1 MQFKNAASSAPFM
14 LTNRQNI
21 RIEWGDCDPA
31 GIVYFPRYFEFFD
44 ACTRALFERAGL
56 FKRDMLK
63 AYDIVGIPVV
73 DMKASFLIPSRY
85 GDNVVVESSIA
96 KWGTSSFV
104 VRHRLMK
111 GDAMAIECLETR
123 VWAAHRDGD
132 PEKLEARSIP
142 DTIKAKFGAA
152 GDAEK

>member
-1 MQFKNAASSAPFM
+1 M
-14 LTNRQNI
+14 LTNRQTI

-63 AYDIVGIPVV
+63 SYAIAGIPVV
-73 DMKASFLIPSRY
+73 DLKARFMAPSRY
-85 GDNVVVESSIA
+85 GDDVAVDSSIA
-96 KWGTSSFV
+96 SWGDSSFV

-111 GDAMAIECLETR
+111 GDAMAVECFETR
-123 VWAAHRDGD
+123 VWVAHPDGD
-132 PEKLEARSIP
+132 PTKFESRLIP
-142 DTIKAKFGAA
+142 RDVKERFGVPS
-152 GDAEK
+152 E

>member
-1 MQFKNAASSAPFM
+1 VLAILM
-14 LTNRQNI
+14 LTNRQEI

-63 AYDIVGIPVV
+63 TYEIVGIPVV
-73 DMKASFLIPSRY
+73 DMKANFKIPSRF
-85 GDNVVVESSIA
+85 GDDVAVLSSVT

-104 VRHRLMK
+104 VHHLLMK
-111 GDAMAIECLETR
+111 GDAIAIECFETR
-123 VWAAHRDGD
+123 VWAGNRNGD
-132 PEKLEARSIP
+132 PERLEARTIP
-142 DTIKAKFGAA
+142 DAIKAKFGAA
-152 GDAEK
+152 DSKT

>member
-1 MQFKNAASSAPFM
+1 M
-14 LTNRQNI
+14 LTNRQKI

-63 AYDIVGIPVV
+63 TYDIAGIPVV
-73 DMKASFLIPSRY
+73 DMKASFMIPSRF
-85 GDNVVVESSIA
+85 GDDVVVESSIT

-104 VRHRLMK
+104 VHHRLMK
-111 GDAMAIECLETR
+111 GEAIAIECFETR
-123 VWAAHRDGD
+123 VWAARPNGD
-132 PEKLEARSIP
+132 TEKLTARSIP
-142 DTIKAKFGAA
+142 EAIKAKFGAA
-152 GDAEK
+152 EEATN

>member
-1 MQFKNAASSAPFM
+1 MLAILM
-14 LTNRQNI
+14 LTNRQEI

-63 AYDIVGIPVV
+63 TYEIVGIPVV
-73 DMKASFLIPSRY
+73 DMKANFKIPSRF
-85 GDNVVVESSIA
+85 GDDVAVLSSVT

-104 VRHRLMK
+104 VHHLLMK
-111 GDAMAIECLETR
+111 GDAIAIECFETR
-123 VWAAHRDGD
+123 VWAGNRNGD
-132 PEKLEARSIP
+132 PERLEARTIP
-142 DTIKAKFGAA
+142 DAIKAKFGAA
-152 GDAEK
+152 DSKT

>member
-1 MQFKNAASSAPFM
+1 M

-63 AYDIVGIPVV
+63 TYEIAGIPVV
-73 DMKASFLIPSRY
+73 DVKASFKIPSRF
-85 GDNVVVESSIA
+85 GDDVAVDSSVM

-104 VRHRLMK
+104 VRHLLMR
-111 GDAMAIECLETR
+111 GDAIAIECFETR
-123 VWAAHRDGD
+123 VWAAHRKGD
-132 PEKLEARSIP
+132 PERLEARSIP
-142 DTIKAKFGAA
+142 DAIKAKF
-152 GDAEK
+152 DAEADSKDKG